1 MRFRRSDRIIP
12 ARAGFTIRI
21 LRLVIWPPDHP
32 RSRGVYSRRAGCA
45 GARPG
50 SSPLARGLHWKAG
63 AAVRLL
69 GIIPARAG
77 FTNRAVRSRTVCADH
92 PRSRGVYPDGDVAG
106 HHLGGSS
113 PLARGLLFLLRQ
125 VRQGG
130 RIIPARAG
138 FTMSGSVV
146 SSSVADH
153 PRSRGVYCAQDFHAS
168 RSFGSSPLARGLRP
182 GARSPESSGR
192 IIPARAGFT
201 AARKGHRGRHQDHP
215 RSRGVY
221 APRPGPAGRRS
232 SFVRAGDHPRS
243 RGVYGDPAA
252 ADHPAPGSS
261 PLARGLRRRS
271 PSQRARTRIIPARA
285 GFTGRKPEGGLGVA
299 DHPRSRGVYPTAG
312 RKSSG
317 REGSSPLARG
327 LPRTERKN

>member
-1 MRFRRSDRIIP
+1 MTSSRSSSWAKDHPRSRGVYPPGTGSRALPRGSSPLARGLLAALLVAQLLQRIIP
-12 ARAGFTIRI
+12 ARAGFTPSPGR
-21 LRLVIWPPDHP
+21 RTSVRRDHP
-32 RSRGVYSRRAGCA
+32 RSRGVYTGKPVLLYA
-45 GARPG
+45 
-50 SSPLARGLHWKAG
+50 SS
-63 AAVRLL
+63 
-69 GIIPARAG
+69 
-77 FTNRAVRSRTVCADH
+77 
-92 PRSRGVYPDGDVAG
+92 
-106 HHLGGSS
+106 GSS

>member
-1 MRFRRSDRIIP
+1 MRGR
-12 ARAGFTIRI
+12 
-21 LRLVIWPPDHP
+21 DHP
-32 RSRGVYSRRAGCA
+32 RSRGVYTGKPVLLYASS
-45 GARPG
+45 G
-50 SSPLARGLHWKAG
+50 SSPLARGLPWTWPR
-63 AAVRLL
+63 AAITS

-221 APRPGPAGRRS
+221 VNGYEDCT
-232 SFVRAGDHPRS
+232 VE
-243 RGVYGDPAA
+243 V
-252 ADHPAPGSS
+252 
-261 PLARGLRRRS
+261 
-271 PSQRARTRIIPARA
+271 
-285 GFTGRKPEGGLGVA
+285 
-299 DHPRSRGVYPTAG
+299 
-312 RKSSG
+312 
-317 REGSSPLARG
+317 GSSPLARG
-327 LPRTERKN
+327 LPLLPPPKAAAPGIIPARAGFTRTGFGHL